1 MADVIKLVGSRRGEL
16 NHKILTVFAKRAYRS
31 FSTKEKNNDSLALG
45 LMEMLQSLAVEDRS
59 I

>member
-1 MADVIKLVGSRRGEL
+1 MIKLVGSRRGEL